1 MNVYSC
7 TKIVDNYVEKGLEMV
22 LNCLSS
28 NQFWLPA

>member
-7 TKIVDNYVEKGLEMV
+7 TKIVDNYVDKVLEMM

-28 NQFWLPA
+28 NQF